1 MSIGR
6 KEFIPAANNNP
17 YSHPFKYYTK
27 SLAYRMEIYDAQV
40 QTAKIHYDNMSES
53 SFIRV
58 KINYI
63 KTTQESSVVMELLVG
78 TERLLNYSTMYDQ

>member
-1 MSIGR
+1 
-6 KEFIPAANNNP
+6 
-17 YSHPFKYYTK
+17 
-27 SLAYRMEIYDAQV
+27 MEIYDAQV